1 MIEERLHTE
10 GMTREELMAAKIA
23 CPETGIEIHKSV
35 CAICDPQHCGL
46 KCYVK
51 DGKIIK
57 VEGNENHPNNH
68 GSLCSKGAS
77 TRQYVYSE
85 KRIRTPLKRVGA
97 RGEGKFEPIS
107 WEEAMDTIVERL
119 NGLKKEYGP
128 QSVMFATGFS
138 KFMRPYLK
146 RMALLFGT
154 PNYFT
159 ESGVCSEANIM
170 AQELVFGT
178 SAGADQANAQVLLYW
193 STNPFYTGMDG
204 SKTLQA
210 ALKRGAKLIVVDPR
224 LTPTSD
230 RAHIH
235 LRLRPG
241 TDGALALAM
250 ANVIIQ
256 EDYVDHAFVDNYTY
270 GYEEYRD
277 YVRTFTPE
285 KAEAITGV
293 PADLIREAAR
303 MYGKAERAAI
313 IGSASPVVHHTNGV
327 QNYRAVYSLAGL
339 TGNFNRKGGQILALP
354 CFMAPG
360 LFRNQCAQFG
370 QPVSWDSLPP
380 RVGTKRFPIWGTM
393 SGDDA
398 QGMDIPNQIR
408 SGDPY
413 PLKAFMG
420 FGFNYR
426 MYPDPENVISA
437 LKELDFLVGVDLF
450 MNDTIKYMD
459 LVLPACS
466 SVERSELHF
475 YGTHIILTQPAIPP
489 LYESRNDVDIIIE
502 LAQKLG
508 LKDPV
513 FDAGFDA
520 CVNYMLEPSGI
531 TAEELRKYPDGF
543 PIPQEIMEFVPD
555 EQYKTQGFH
564 TPTGKLEFKSS
575 RLEPFKDKEGY
586 DPLPVYREPKR
597 SPLSTPELFKE
608 YDLVFNT
615 GSRLPMMV
623 HSRMYHVPWTKVMM
637 PMGTVCEMNPIDG
650 EKRGIQTGD
659 WVRVS
664 TPEGSIE
671 VRANLTERVLPGV
684 AHVFH
689 GNRKADV
696 NKMIPRDYCDPISGF
711 PGFKS
716 SLCKVEK
723 IEGGKRCE

>member
-1 MIEERLHTE
+1 MIQEKLSIDA
-10 GMTREELMAAKIA
+10 MTAEELLAAKIP
-23 CPETGIEIHKSV
+23 CEQTGIEIRKSV

-57 VEGNENHPNNH
+57 VEGNENHPNNR

-77 TRQYVYSE
+77 TRQYVYSDR
-85 KRIRTPLKRVGA
+85 RIRTPLRRVGK

-107 WEEAMDTIVERL
+107 WNEAMDILVERL
-119 NGLKKEYGP
+119 NTIKQQYGAE
-128 QSVMFATGFS
+128 SVMFATGFT

-146 RMALLFGT
+146 RLALLFGT

-178 SAGADQANAQVLLYW
+178 SAGADKANADVLLFW
-193 STNPFYTGMDG
+193 STNPFYTGMG
-204 SKTLQA
+204 ESKGLQQ
-210 ALKRGAKLIVVDPR
+210 ALERGAKLIVVDPR
-224 LTPTSD
+224 LTPTTD

-250 ANVIIQ
+250 AHVIIE
-256 EDYVDHAFVDNYTY
+256 EDYVDHEFVDKYTY
-270 GYEEYRD
+270 GYEEYKE
-277 YVRTFTPE
+277 YVKGFTPE
-285 KAEAITGV
+285 KAEEITGV
-293 PADLIREAAR
+293 PAQLIRQAAR

-354 CFMAPG
+354 CFMSAG
-360 LFRNQCAQFG
+360 LFRNQCREFD

-380 RVGTKRFPIWGTM
+380 RVGTQRFPVWGELAAE
-393 SGDDA
+393 DA
-398 QGMDIPNQIR
+398 QGMEMPTQIR
-408 SGDPY
+408 TGKPY
-413 PLKAFMG
+413 PLKAFVG

-437 LKELDFLVGVDLF
+437 MQELDFLVGVDLF
-450 MNDTIKYMD
+450 MNDTTRYMD
-459 LVLPACS
+459 IVLPACS

-475 YGTHIILTQPAIPP
+475 YGSYLMLTQPAIEP
-489 LYESRNDVDIIIE
+489 LYESRNDIDIIIE

-508 LKDPV
+508 LKDPL

-531 TAEELRKYPDGF
+531 TAEELRKYPDGM
-543 PIPQEIMEFVPD
+543 PVPKEIMKLVPD
-555 EQYKTQGFH
+555 ELYKTQGFH
-564 TPTGKLEFKSS
+564 TPTGKLEFKSAL
-575 RLEPFKDKEGY
+575 LEKYQDRKGH
-586 DPLPVYREPKR
+586 DPLPVYREPER
-597 SPLSTPELFKE
+597 SPVSRPDLYQE
-608 YDLVFNT
+608 YDLIFNT

-637 PMGTVCEMNPIDG
+637 PMGTVCEMNPADG
-650 EKRGIQTGD
+650 KKRGIQTGD
-659 WVRVS
+659 WVRLS

-696 NKMIPRDYCDPISGF
+696 NRLIPKDYCDPISGF

-723 IEGGKRCE
+723 IEGGKHNA